1 MRATTAPRALKPCNG
16 RDIAPHP
23 FRPPRRTRKGW
34 VTQKHGA
41 GADLTKVR
49 IWRRAVAGPGVFFM
63 CTREAVGYTV
73 AMPLNVEIEKL
84 PDGVAVV
91 TMTGQLTLGL
101 NLKLADSQVHAAIAE
116 GATKLVFDLTG
127 LDYIDSAGLGMVVFT
142 YGTLNEKGGTL
153 RLCGVASRIASVL
166 KLTKTDELL
175 GMDGTRE
182 ESLAALGVKS
192 QE

>member
-1 MRATTAPRALKPCNG
+1 MGSR
-16 RDIAPHP
+16 
-23 FRPPRRTRKGW
+23 
-34 VTQKHGA
+34 GA
-41 GADLTKVR
+41 AD
-49 IWRRAVAGPGVFFM
+49 FFM
-63 CTREAVGYTV
+63 CTRAAVGYTV

-91 TMTGQLTLGL
+91 SMTGQLTLGL
-101 NLKLADSQVHAAIAE
+101 NLKLADSQVHAAIAQ

-166 KLTKTDELL
+166 KLTKTDEL
-175 GMDGTRE
+175 MAIDATRE
-182 ESLAALGVKS
+182 ESLAALGVTG
-192 QE
+192 